1 MIIYSHGRG
10 DYYEIKNSDLIIYD
24 RDNKIKFT
32 IDLENLTYYEDLNP
46 LWKCPSHQ
54 VLFVYNYGLEEIKW
68 IDIYQFRKLYVQYL
82 LWIKNAS

>member
-1 MIIYSHGRG
+1 MIICSHGIR

-46 LWKCPSHQ
+46 LFKSCS
-54 VLFVYNYGLEEIKW
+54 
-68 IDIYQFRKLYVQYL
+68 
-82 LWIKNAS
+82 